1 VPKKTST
8 WINPNR
14 KDEPGE
20 RELAMGK
27 MRASGMTLDQI
38 GATYGIT
45 RERVRQLLMKYRL
58 DGPIEFKNTY
68 VCITCGDRFPRGAAP
83 EHRKTHRVY
92 FGRGLMTPEM
102 ELRNEYIAEAY
113 LRGDR
118 IEDISRAVRTKDGR
132 PTTYTS
138 LYRALQYQGIEPNRG
153 AGRYKRTLE
162 GKERLRMTR
171 RNGTTPYRGWRAP
184 DDE

>member
-118 IEDISRAVRTKDGR
+118 IEDISRADRLPIPASIAPCNIRASSRTVGQDATNEPSKGR
-132 PTTYTS
+132 S
-138 LYRALQYQGIEPNRG
+138 VSA
-153 AGRYKRTLE
+153 
-162 GKERLRMTR
+162 
-171 RNGTTPYRGWRAP
+171 
-184 DDE
+184 